1 MENIVFIYDSK
12 ESIFSNLE
20 CYYIYDIKNNEIVQ
34 DIKLTKSLISI
45 DRSKKLVYF
54 TGMETE
60 DHYIL
65 AKMYFY
71 KIIKQFLE
79 DEASEC
85 NNYTVVKNCTGGGI
99 YYKYNKEV

>member
-12 ESIFSNLE
+12 ESRFSNLE
-20 CYYIYDIKNNEIVQ
+20 CYYIYDTKTNEIVQ
-34 DIKLTKSLISI
+34 DIKLTKSMISI

-60 DHYIL
+60 NHYIL

-71 KIIKQFLE
+71 KIIKQFLD

-85 NNYTVVKNCTGGGI
+85 NNYTVVKNCTGGEI
-99 YYKYNKEV
+99 YYKYEV

>member
-12 ESIFSNLE
+12 ESRFSNLE
-20 CYYIYDIKNNEIVQ
+20 CYYIYDTKTNEIVQ
-34 DIKLTKSLISI
+34 DVKLTKSMISI

-60 DHYIL
+60 NHYIL

-71 KIIKQFLE
+71 KIIKQFLD

-85 NNYTVVKNCTGGGI
+85 NNYTVVKNCTGGEI
-99 YYKYNKEV
+99 YYKYEV

>member
-1 MENIVFIYDSK
+1 MENIVFIYDTK
-12 ESIFSNLE
+12 ESRFSNLE

-45 DRSKKLVYF
+45 DRNNKLIYF

-65 AKMYFY
+65 AKMCYY

-79 DEASEC
+79 DKAYEC
-85 NNYTVVKNCTGGGI
+85 NNYTVVEDCTGGEI
-99 YYKYNKEV
+99 Y